1 MGRGKEWQ
9 VKWWPGV
16 YERLGVLPACRGG
29 QRGCV
34 RSSTC
39 QRLALAPPIN
49 VLPGPGKSM
58 LPRPRPRQGL
68 VFFLGREVPREQL
81 LFVIRSFGGE
91 AAWDGEG
98 SPFAEAHEGVTHQV
112 GGRVARRAGGPLVTG
127 AGAPVL
133 PFTWGQLSYLG
144 GRHGQLTQRTNAWAH
159 TGTGPRCTP
168 SGWRVLGTARASSL
182 VSLCHW
188 PSPVGPS
195 VGCCAVPARVGDSAQ
210 ASASHSTAV
219 MAHIQ
224 SIVQPTQPRRLPG
237 RHNQCA
243 ELSALSLLGL

>member
-112 GGRVARRAGGPLVTG
+112 GGRVARRAGGRLLLALARLLSLALG
-127 AGAPVL
+127 ASFL
-133 PFTWGQLSYLG
+133 TWGSARPAQGASVQMHGCTRAQGHDAHHRDG
-144 GRHGQLTQRTNAWAH
+144 GCWVR
-159 TGTGPRCTP
+159 
-168 SGWRVLGTARASSL
+168 
-182 VSLCHW
+182 
-188 PSPVGPS
+188 
-195 VGCCAVPARVGDSAQ
+195 
-210 ASASHSTAV
+210 
-219 MAHIQ
+219 
-224 SIVQPTQPRRLPG
+224 PG
-237 RHNQCA
+237 H
-243 ELSALSLLGL
+243 LLSLACATGLRLLGPLWDAVLCRQGWVILHRQAHHIAQL